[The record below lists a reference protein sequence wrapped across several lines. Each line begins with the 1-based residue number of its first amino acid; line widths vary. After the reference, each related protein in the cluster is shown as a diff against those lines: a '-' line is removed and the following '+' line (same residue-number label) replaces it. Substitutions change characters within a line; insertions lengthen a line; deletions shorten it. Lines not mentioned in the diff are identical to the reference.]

1 MRDQT
6 KQDGA
11 FAVEHV
17 VSEVTETLKLFS
29 DKSSSLAWLELS
41 VVKSVL
47 ELLIFQ
53 PLPPECWVIGIYP
66 HAWLNVVHEIKLR
79 AFPVQHS

>member
-1 MRDQT
+1 M
-6 KQDGA
+6 
-11 FAVEHV
+11 

-29 DKSSSLAWLELS
+29 DKSSSLASLELS

-53 PLPPECWVIGIYP
+53 SLPPECWVIGIYP
-66 HAWLNVVHEIKLR
+66 HAWLTVVHEIKLSLSR
-79 AFPVQHS
+79 ATFLAPEVLNRVH